1 MPPHTTHWTNLF
13 QPTKTYMAKGLPMTQ
28 PLTQQQIADLKTN
41 TLNGC
46 ETDHFKTDE
55 TILSLIATLEAR
67 DAAFEEMMAA
77 LKPFA
82 NEMETKAV
90 LKTHKHWP
98 DCQGFIGFDFTLG
111 DLRKAR
117 SAIAHAEKVK

>member
-13 QPTKTYMAKGLPMTQ
+13 QPTKTYVAKGLPMTQ

-67 DAAFEEMMAA
+67 DAAFKEM
-77 LKPFA
+77 
-82 NEMETKAV
+82 
-90 LKTHKHWP
+90 LKTLK
-98 DCQGFIGFDFTLG
+98 DIARQKTTYEYTDGGDDFQGGYDACVEV
-111 DLRKAR
+111 AR
-117 SAIAHAEKVK
+117 AAIAHAEKVK